1 MTLII
6 ERIIASFLI
15 ITGLSYWFQSLVWK
29 DLVKELLT
37 KPTALMFWS
46 ILFLPWGLIVVFGHN
61 LWVANWTVIITLIG
75 WLITTKC
82 VLYLLVPSWANFV
95 KNWSDDFLQRYIH
108 IAGGVETIL
117 GGVLLVLSFA
127 R

>member
-15 ITGLSYWFQSLVWK
+15 VTGLSYLLQSLVWK

-37 KPTALMFWS
+37 KPTWLVSWS
-46 ILFLPWGLIVVFGHN
+46 LLFLPWGLILVFGHN
-61 LWVANWTVIITLIG
+61 LWVGNWTVIITILE
-75 WLITTKC
+75 WLITIKC
-82 VLYLLVPSWANFV
+82 ILYLLIPGWANFV
-95 KNWSDDFLQRYIH
+95 KDWSDEFLQRYIQ
-108 IAGGVETIL
+108 IAGIVETIF
-117 GGVLLVLSFA
+117 GGGLLFLSFA